1 MSLYAMGAQSAANK
15 ETRILRLKAYL
26 NTVSTENYNSLIALR
41 EKAQVYSWKT
51 LESYLHVIKSK
62 YGSTLTKTG
71 KANLIIAKRE
81 ATYLAKVQQK
91 AKNKQYH

>member
-26 NTVSTENYNSLIALR
+26 NTVSTENYNSLTALR

-51 LESYLHVIKSK
+51 LESYLHVIESK

-71 KANLIIAKRE
+71 KTNLIIAKRE

-91 AKNKQYH
+91 AKSKQYH